1 MNSSV
6 NLRIASF
13 GNFNF
18 IVSAGP
24 CLHDYKMQMNS
35 LWGPVLCQALGPPQL
50 PSFFLKQCC
59 SKAVLCPL
67 ALPRHALLFG
77 PTGYSCSQLSRCK
90 QPVGLSAF
98 VTKDQN
104 CAVQSGSW
112 AQASGAGFPALH
124 KVGMVLSSCNPRI

>member
-1 MNSSV
+1 MGGEGFCLNSSM

-24 CLHDYKMQMNS
+24 CLRDYKMQMNS
-35 LWGPVLCQALGPPQL
+35 LWGPVLCQALGPPPPQL

-59 SKAVLCPL
+59 SKAILCPL
-67 ALPRHALLFG
+67 AFPRRALLFG

-98 VTKDQN
+98 VSRTRTVLFSQDH
-104 CAVQSGSW
+104 GHW
-112 AQASGAGFPALH
+112 P
-124 KVGMVLSSCNPRI
+124 VGLDSQRFIN